1 MSHCESSWCIHDWK
15 KIHSKY
21 FVEKAIMTSF
31 WKMTLMLPW
40 QTVQAFIF
48 SDSQTTVTKFW
59 ANSLWFLVIHKPL
72 WKHFWGDS
80 QWFTVIYKSF
90 WNCFR
95 VILSDSWWFV
105 SHSENILG
113 QFSWFLVILGDSQW
127 ISVIHES
134 VWNCF
139 WSDSQWLLVIC
150 KPLWKY
156 FGASLGDSQ
165 QFSMILDDSWWF
177 MNQSEIV
184 LVWFPTILSDLWTTV
199 IHEPFWKH
207 FGVILCDSW
216 ISLKLFLGDS
226 LWFENQSEMILQTI
240 FKWCMNHQESY
251 RILTNHTS

>member
-1 MSHCESSWCIHDWK
+1 
-15 KIHSKY
+15 
-21 FVEKAIMTSF
+21 MTSF

-113 QFSWFLVILGDSQW
+113 QFSWFLVILNEFQWFMNQYEIVFGVILNDCWWFASHSENILGQVLVILSNSLWFLMILGDSW
-127 ISVIHES
+127 ISLKLFWCDSQQFSVICEPLWFMNHSENILGWFSVIHES
-134 VWNCF
+134 VWNC
-139 WSDSQWLLVIC
+139 
-150 KPLWKY
+150 
-156 FGASLGDSQ
+156 
-165 QFSMILDDSWWF
+165 SW
-177 MNQSEIV
+177 
-184 LVWFPTILSDLWTTV
+184 
-199 IHEPFWKH
+199 
-207 FGVILCDSW
+207 VILCDLR
-216 ISLKLFLGDS
+216 ISLKWFCKPFLNDAWIIKNRIES
-226 LWFENQSEMILQTI
+226 SQIIHHKKEEELI
-240 FKWCMNHQESY
+240 F
-251 RILTNHTS
+251 